1 MVNIGKKNP
10 NEMQEL
16 CYAYLLDV
24 FFLLGRRYPF
34 VCKQQP

>member
-10 NEMQEL
+10 DEMQEL

-24 FFLLGRRYPF
+24 FLLERRYPF
-34 VCKQQP
+34 VCKQ